1 MKGTAVDIRRPS
13 VALPLHG
20 NLGCLGDDERSPRH
34 YPMQGNATPYANGL
48 EQLSRA
54 AAMAGAIAS
63 MSTGMSFQL
72 FQNRF
77 GRCL

>member
-1 MKGTAVDIRRPS
+1 MP
-13 VALPLHG
+13 LPDARECNTL
-20 NLGCLGDDERSPRH
+20 
-34 YPMQGNATPYANGL
+34 ANGL

>member
-1 MKGTAVDIRRPS
+1 MR
-13 VALPLHG
+13 
-20 NLGCLGDDERSPRH
+20 
-34 YPMQGNATPYANGL
+34 GNATPYANGL